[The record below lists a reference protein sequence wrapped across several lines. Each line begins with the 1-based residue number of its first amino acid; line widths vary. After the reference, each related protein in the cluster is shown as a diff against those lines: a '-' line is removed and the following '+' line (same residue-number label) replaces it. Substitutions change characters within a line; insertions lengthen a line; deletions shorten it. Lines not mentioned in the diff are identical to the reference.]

1 MRISSISCICLREN
15 MYLVIPVLSSIE
27 DMLRNK
33 LRICSIEDILLHVS
47 QERRNRFA
55 VGQPGE
61 E

>member
-1 MRISSISCICLREN
+1 